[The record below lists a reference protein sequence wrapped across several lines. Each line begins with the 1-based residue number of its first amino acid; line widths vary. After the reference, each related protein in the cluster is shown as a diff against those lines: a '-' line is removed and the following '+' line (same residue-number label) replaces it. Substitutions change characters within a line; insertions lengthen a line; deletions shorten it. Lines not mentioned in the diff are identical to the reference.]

1 MASSK
6 QTTALNL
13 ASAATA
19 GVITLIR
26 PARFPKWARRGLRWA
41 NTAGTA
47 GSIFF
52 VVRGDDL
59 PADHPLH
66 KAVSTSDLLA
76 AASGGLM
83 LVTSGLGMKAD
94 DKIEAFLVKHG
105 VKHARVVM
113 AIGVVVVLFAVKT
126 IQDRSRHTEDEPK
139 PSAAPKPSATA
150 KPANPALPT
159 PNGTPVPR
167 PGDTEQEP
175 RPESTP

>member
-47 GSIFF
+47 GSLFF

-59 PADHPLH
+59 PDDHPLH
-66 KAVSTSDLLA
+66 KAVSASDVLA
-76 AASGGLM
+76 AATGGLM

-94 DKIEAFLVKHG
+94 DRIEQFLVKRG
-105 VKHARVVM
+105 VRHPRLLM
-113 AIGVVVVLFAVKT
+113 AAGVVAVLFAVKT
-126 IQDRSRHTEDEPK
+126 VQDRARHDAPAATAPTGPK
-139 PSAAPKPSATA
+139 APPSA

-159 PNGTPVPR
+159 STSGP
-167 PGDTEQEP
+167 DAAAETERDS
-175 RPESTP
+175 RPEETR

>member
-47 GSIFF
+47 GSLFF

-59 PADHPLH
+59 PDDHPLH
-66 KAVSTSDLLA
+66 KAVSASDVLA
-76 AASGGLM
+76 AATGGLM

-94 DKIEAFLVKHG
+94 DRIEQFLVTRG
-105 VKHARVVM
+105 VKHPRLLM
-113 AIGVVVVLFAVKT
+113 AAGVVAVLFAVKT
-126 IQDRSRHTEDEPK
+126 VQDRARHDAPAATAPTGPK
-139 PSAAPKPSATA
+139 APPSA

-159 PNGTPVPR
+159 STSGP
-167 PGDTEQEP
+167 DAAAETERDS
-175 RPESTP
+175 RPEEIR